1 MSPGREQYQDE
12 LDHLVDL
19 FAGGTDL
26 VIEAVDRTV
35 DACERHDLGLA
46 DSVIAGDDGIDA
58 RYVELQ
64 HEILAVL
71 ARQAP
76 VATDLRLIAALL
88 HVSKSIER
96 MGDQCVNVAKLLPV
110 ASHPPPGEE
119 LSPKLVQMG
128 RQVHD
133 QLVAAKRAFVQ
144 RDVELARDLV
154 RQDDIV
160 DRLNRDC
167 FSSAVDMGG
176 DHQAREWAM
185 AMTMAAR
192 AFERMGDIT
201 VDIGEQVA
209 FIVTGEIEE
218 FEDAS
223 HPENGP
229 VPA

>member
-1 MSPGREQYQDE
+1 MAPIREHYQDE
-12 LDHLVDL
+12 LDHLVEL
-19 FAGGTDL
+19 FSGGMDL

-35 DACERHDLGLA
+35 EACEGHDLELA
-46 DSVIAGDDGIDA
+46 QEVVGGDDRIDA
-58 RYVELQ
+58 RYIELQ
-64 HEILAVL
+64 HEILAIL

-88 HVSKSIER
+88 HASKSMER

-110 ASHPPPGEE
+110 APHPPEGES
-119 LSPKLVQMG
+119 LTAKLVQMG
-128 RQVHD
+128 RQVHT
-133 QLVAAKRAFVQ
+133 QLVNAKRALVE
-144 RDVELARDLV
+144 RDLTLARDLV
-154 RQDDIV
+154 RQDDVV

-167 FSSAVDMGG
+167 FGAAVDMGG
-176 DHQAREWAM
+176 DHDAREWAM

-192 AFERMGDIT
+192 AFERMGDST